1 MEILKKSMFGGFSM
15 KKIIYTSLI
24 FAGIS
29 ALFGLC
35 YYFSFKNALLH
46 YNRQAVEQNTE
57 LLQEILQTSGEN
69 ERLLQQMIKE
79 KEEAV
84 QASSTQ
90 EKLRGTASYFL
101 ETCYLQS
108 QTEEREQLALPGFMV
123 GIDRKGL
130 NAYVEG
136 YMEAMPVNEY
146 LNGLVMFEIVS
157 FAEDKVVLR
166 KTYDETKVENQF
178 YVCRRGDFIVVYYS
192 DLKTVYE
199 YTEIRVD
206 GLADEIRQSVE
217 QGFYVKDAQK
227 LYSILEG
234 YTS

>member
-1 MEILKKSMFGGFSM
+1 M
-15 KKIIYTSLI
+15 KKIIYSSLI

-35 YYFSFKNALLH
+35 YYFSFKNALIH

-57 LLQEILQTSGEN
+57 LLQEILQNSGES
-69 ERLLQQMIKE
+69 ERLLQQMLQE

-84 QASSTQ
+84 QAATTQ

-101 ETCYLQS
+101 ETFFLQS
-108 QTEEREQLALPGFMV
+108 LKEEREQLALPGFMV

-130 NAYVEG
+130 TAYIEG
-136 YMEAMPVNEY
+136 YMESMPINEY
-146 LNGLVMFEIVS
+146 LNGLVQFEIVS
-157 FAEDKVVLR
+157 FSEDKVVLR
-166 KTYDETKVENQF
+166 KTYDETRIENQF
-178 YVCRRGDFIVVYYS
+178 YVCRREEFVVVYYS

-206 GLADEIRQSVE
+206 SLTEEIRHTIE
-217 QGFYVKDAQK
+217 QGFYVKDVQE

>member
-1 MEILKKSMFGGFSM
+1 M
-15 KKIIYTSLI
+15 KKLLYSSLL

-29 ALFGLC
+29 AIFGLC
-35 YYFSFKNALLH
+35 YYVSFKNALLH
-46 YNRQAVEQNTE
+46 YNREAVEQNTK
-57 LLQEILQTSGEN
+57 LLNEILQSSGES

-79 KEEAV
+79 NEEVV
-84 QASSTQ
+84 QAIATQ
-90 EKLRGTASYFL
+90 ETLLGTASYFQ
-101 ETCYLQS
+101 ETFYLQS

-123 GIDRKGL
+123 GIDRREL
-130 NAYVEG
+130 TAYIEG
-136 YMEAMPVNEY
+136 YMESMPVNEY
-146 LNGLVMFEIVS
+146 LNGLIAYEIIS
-157 FAEDKVVLR
+157 FSEDKVVLR

-178 YVCRRGDFIVVYYS
+178 YICRRGDFVVVYYS

-206 GLADEIRQSVE
+206 SLIEEIQQSIE
-217 QGFYVKDAQK
+217 QGFYVKDTQE

>member
-1 MEILKKSMFGGFSM
+1 M
-15 KKIIYTSLI
+15 KKIVYTSLL
-24 FAGIS
+24 FALIS

-46 YNRQAVEQNTE
+46 YNREAVEQNSA
-57 LLQEILQTSGEN
+57 LLQEILQSSGEN

-84 QASSTQ
+84 QAVTSQ
-90 EKLRGTASYFL
+90 DKLRETASYFL

-123 GIDRKGL
+123 GIDLRGL
-130 NAYVEG
+130 TTYVKG
-136 YMEAMPVNEY
+136 YMESMPVNEY
-146 LNGLVMFEIVS
+146 LNGLVAFEIVS

-178 YVCRRGDFIVVYYS
+178 YICRKGDFVVVYYS

-206 GLADEIRQSVE
+206 SLIDDIKQMIE
-217 QGFYVKDAQK
+217 QGFYVKNAQE

>member
-1 MEILKKSMFGGFSM
+1 M
-15 KKIIYTSLI
+15 KKIIYSSLI
-24 FAGIS
+24 FTGIS
-29 ALFGLC
+29 VLFGLC
-35 YYFSFKNALLH
+35 YYFSFKNALIH

-57 LLQEILQTSGEN
+57 LLQEILQRSGEN
-69 ERLLQQMIKE
+69 ERLLQEIIQNNDEVIP
-79 KEEAV
+79 A
-84 QASSTQ
+84 ASTQ
-90 EKLRGTASYFL
+90 ETLRQTASYFL

-130 NAYVEG
+130 TAYVDG
-136 YMEAMPVNEY
+136 YMETMPINEY
-146 LNGLVMFEIVS
+146 LNGLVQFEIVS

-178 YVCRRGDFIVVYYS
+178 YICRRGEFIVVYYS

-206 GLADEIRQSVE
+206 GLIEEIRQNIE
-217 QGFYVKDAQK
+217 QGFYVKDVQE

>member
-1 MEILKKSMFGGFSM
+1 M
-15 KKIIYTSLI
+15 KKLVYTSLL

-46 YNRQAVEQNTE
+46 YNREAVEQNSA
-57 LLQEILQTSGEN
+57 LLQEILQSSGES

-79 KEEAV
+79 KEEVVPAGTS
-84 QASSTQ
+84 QD
-90 EKLRGTASYFL
+90 KLRETASYFL
-101 ETCYLQS
+101 ETSYLQS

-123 GIDRKGL
+123 GIDLRGL
-130 NAYVEG
+130 TAYVEG
-136 YMEAMPVNEY
+136 YMDAMPVNEY
-146 LNGLVMFEIVS
+146 LNGLISFEIVS

-178 YVCRRGDFIVVYYS
+178 YICSKGDFVVVYYS

-199 YTEIRVD
+199 YTEIRMES
-206 GLADEIRQSVE
+206 LADEIRQMVE
-217 QGFYVKDAQK
+217 QGFYVKNAQE

>member
-1 MEILKKSMFGGFSM
+1 M
-15 KKIIYTSLI
+15 KKIIYSSLI

-35 YYFSFKNALLH
+35 YYFSFKNALIH

-57 LLQEILQTSGEN
+57 LLQEILQNSGES
-69 ERLLQQMIKE
+69 ERLLQQMLQE

-84 QASSTQ
+84 QAATTQ

-101 ETCYLQS
+101 ETFFLQS
-108 QTEEREQLALPGFMV
+108 LKEEREQLALPGFMV

-130 NAYVEG
+130 TAYIEG
-136 YMEAMPVNEY
+136 YMESMPINEY
-146 LNGLVMFEIVS
+146 LNGLVQFEIVS
-157 FAEDKVVLR
+157 FSEDKVILR
-166 KTYDETKVENQF
+166 KTYDETRIENQF
-178 YVCRRGDFIVVYYS
+178 YVCRRGEFVVVYYS

-206 GLADEIRQSVE
+206 SLTEEIRHTIE
-217 QGFYVKDAQK
+217 QGFYVKDVQE

>member
-1 MEILKKSMFGGFSM
+1 M
-15 KKIIYTSLI
+15 KKVIYSSLI

-29 ALFGLC
+29 LLFGLC

-57 LLQEILQTSGEN
+57 LLQEILQRSGEN
-69 ERLLQQMIKE
+69 EQLLQQMIQE
-79 KEEAV
+79 KDEAV
-84 QASSTQ
+84 QAASTQ
-90 EKLRGTASYFL
+90 EKLRQTASYFL

-108 QTEEREQLALPGFMV
+108 QTKEREQLALPGFMV
-123 GIDRKGL
+123 GIDRNGL
-130 NAYVEG
+130 TAYVEG
-136 YMEAMPVNEY
+136 YMESMPVNEY
-146 LNGLVMFEIVS
+146 LNGLVQFEIVS

-166 KTYDETKVENQF
+166 KTYDETKVENKF
-178 YVCRRGDFIVVYYS
+178 YICSRGEFVVVYYS

-199 YTEIRVD
+199 YTDIRMDSLIEEIRYT
-206 GLADEIRQSVE
+206 IE
-217 QGFYVKDAQK
+217 QGFYVKDVQE

>member
-1 MEILKKSMFGGFSM
+1 M
-15 KKIIYTSLI
+15 KKVIYSSLI

-29 ALFGLC
+29 LLFGVC
-35 YYFSFKNALLH
+35 YYFSFKNALNH
-46 YNRQAVEQNTE
+46 YNRRAIEQNTE
-57 LLQEILQTSGEN
+57 LLQEILQRSGEN
-69 ERLLQQMIKE
+69 ERLLQQMLQE
-79 KEEAV
+79 KDEVV
-84 QASSTQ
+84 QVVSSQ
-90 EKLRGTASYFL
+90 EKLRQTASYFL

-108 QTEEREQLALPGFMV
+108 QTEKREQLALPGFMV

-130 NAYVEG
+130 TAYVEG
-136 YMEAMPVNEY
+136 YMETMPINEY
-146 LNGLVMFEIVS
+146 LNGLVQFEIVS

-166 KTYDETKVENQF
+166 KTYDETKIENQF
-178 YVCRRGDFIVVYYS
+178 YICRKGEFIVVYYS

-206 GLADEIRQSVE
+206 SLIEEIRQNIE
-217 QGFYVKDAQK
+217 QGFYVKDVQE

>member
-1 MEILKKSMFGGFSM
+1 M
-15 KKIIYTSLI
+15 KKLVYTSLL

-46 YNRQAVEQNTE
+46 YNREAVEQNSA
-57 LLQEILQTSGEN
+57 LLQEILQSSGES

-84 QASSTQ
+84 PAGTSQD
-90 EKLRGTASYFL
+90 KLRETASYFL
-101 ETCYLQS
+101 ETSYLQS

-123 GIDRKGL
+123 GIDLRGL
-130 NAYVEG
+130 TAYVEG
-136 YMEAMPVNEY
+136 YMDAMPVNEY
-146 LNGLVMFEIVS
+146 LNGLISFEIVS

-178 YVCRRGDFIVVYYS
+178 YICSKGDFVVVYYS

-199 YTEIRVD
+199 YTEIRMES
-206 GLADEIRQSVE
+206 LADEIRQMVE
-217 QGFYVKDAQK
+217 QGFYVKNAQE

>member
-1 MEILKKSMFGGFSM
+1 M
-15 KKIIYTSLI
+15 KKLVYTSLL

-46 YNRQAVEQNTE
+46 YNREAVEQNSA
-57 LLQEILQTSGEN
+57 LLQEILQSSGES

-79 KEEAV
+79 KEEVVPAGTL
-84 QASSTQ
+84 QD
-90 EKLRGTASYFL
+90 KLRETASYFL

-108 QTEEREQLALPGFMV
+108 QTEDREQLALPGFMV
-123 GIDRKGL
+123 GIDFRGL
-130 NAYVEG
+130 TAYVEG
-136 YMEAMPVNEY
+136 YMDAMPVNEY
-146 LNGLVMFEIVS
+146 LNGLISFEIVS

-166 KTYDETKVENQF
+166 KTYDETKVENEF
-178 YVCRRGDFIVVYYS
+178 YICRKGDFVVVYYS

-199 YTEIRVD
+199 YTEIRMES
-206 GLADEIRQSVE
+206 LADEIRQMVE
-217 QGFYVKDAQK
+217 QGFYVKNAQE

>member
-1 MEILKKSMFGGFSM
+1 M
-15 KKIIYTSLI
+15 KKIVYSSLL

-46 YNRQAVEQNTE
+46 YNREAVEQNSA
-57 LLQEILQTSGEN
+57 LLQEILQSSGES
-69 ERLLQQMIKE
+69 ERLLQQMINE

-84 QASSTQ
+84 PAGISQD
-90 EKLRGTASYFL
+90 KLRETASYFL

-123 GIDRKGL
+123 GIDFRGL
-130 NAYVEG
+130 TAYVDG
-136 YMEAMPVNEY
+136 YMDAMPVNEY
-146 LNGLVMFEIVS
+146 LNGLISFEIVS

-178 YVCRRGDFIVVYYS
+178 YICRKGDFVVVYYS

-199 YTEIRVD
+199 YTEIRMES
-206 GLADEIRQSVE
+206 LTDEIRQMVE
-217 QGFYVKDAQK
+217 QGFYVKDAQE